1 MFIIPEQFEV
11 GGRIWDV
18 QMIETGKL
26 LDSDGQHAYGLTDF
40 DAAII
45 SLEKTDN
52 LRLLYQTFLHELS
65 HVMLYSVGVFNQEAE
80 EIHRLIDALGSALLS
95 FHMTKKGKL

>member
-1 MFIIPEQFEV
+1 MFTIPEQFEL

-18 QMIETGKL
+18 KMVEAGKL

-40 DAAII
+40 EEAII
-45 SLEKTDN
+45 SLEETDN

-80 EIHRLIDALGSALLS
+80 ETHRLIDAIGSTLLS